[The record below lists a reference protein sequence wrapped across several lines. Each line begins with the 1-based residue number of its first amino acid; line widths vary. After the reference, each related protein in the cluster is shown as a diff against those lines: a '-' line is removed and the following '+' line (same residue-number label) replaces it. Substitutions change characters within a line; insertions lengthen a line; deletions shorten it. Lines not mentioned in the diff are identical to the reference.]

1 MGRIM
6 CAKSRCGPI
15 SEYVASDDA
24 HGLAGAFTASV
35 NLGASTL
42 AGYCSAFATISL
54 SSQPVSP
61 SHIPATHH
69 PAMGK
74 SQSKLSPEQLADLQK
89 HTYCACVPSPK
100 AVTLHSQ
107 DMLPSSR

>member
-54 SSQPVSP
+54 SFLVP
-61 SHIPATHH
+61 S
-69 PAMGK
+69 
-74 SQSKLSPEQLADLQK
+74 LSPPRTSQQPTTPPWASRRANSRRNSLRISRNTPTVRVF
-89 HTYCACVPSPK
+89 HRPK
-100 AVTLHSQ
+100 
-107 DMLPSSR
+107 P